1 MTRPRPIAIAGW
13 LTVMTMLVGCTKDA
27 AANPGSE
34 RLSLPKLVL
43 RPMLKE
49 LQTLAATHKAPEAK
63 VQKELRDYADITLRL
78 VRADARTEN
87 LVERSLLAHNDAWFV
102 LEPAL
107 AHDDAAVRQRAAWLC
122 GQSGQTV
129 LQIPLLLRLKYELNP
144 VTVIWVADA
153 LLKLGNDS
161 GLLHLGYAFRREL
174 TANQAGLMAMQ
185 ALAARG
191 VNVPKDPDWNA
202 LTTLLT
208 EQADKWR
215 KIGKSGLATVA
226 APAKQQFMARLAHQ
240 LQTPEGTQLRPV
252 DDARFIL
259 TRLGALGVPMVASVL
274 QAEEHYLRSM
284 PLQVLTE
291 LGAAARSA
299 TDAIVPLLGDPLTCM
314 YAVRALGEIGA
325 TETLPHLRPLL
336 GSRDTELRAQATQA
350 LGLLG
355 DGQSRAALEA
365 RLQDANETMDVRVG
379 AAFGLLCLGD
389 HAVASAYL
397 AEREANLDYH
407 EPTLTRLRERLSGR
421 AR

>member
-1 MTRPRPIAIAGW
+1 MTRPRPIAFAGW
-13 LTVMTMLVGCTKDA
+13 LTITTLLVGCTQDA
-27 AANPGSE
+27 AANPDPE
-34 RLSLPKLVL
+34 RPTLPKLVL
-43 RPMLKE
+43 RPMLEE
-49 LQTLAATHKAPEAK
+49 LQTLAATQKAPAAK
-63 VQKELRDYADITLRL
+63 IQKELRDYADIVLRL
-78 VRADARTEN
+78 VRADARTESM
-87 LVERSLLAHNDAWFV
+87 VERSLLAHNDAWFV

-129 LQIPLLLRLKYELNP
+129 LQIPLLLRLKYELDP
-144 VTVIWVADA
+144 ATVLWVADA
-153 LLKLGNDS
+153 LGKLGNDS
-161 GLLHLGYAFRREL
+161 GLLHFGYAFRRKQ
-174 TANQAGLMAMQ
+174 TANQAGQMAMQ
-185 ALAARG
+185 ALTARG
-191 VNVPKDPDWNA
+191 VHVPNEPSWDA

-208 EQADKWR
+208 EQSDRWR
-215 KIGKSGLATVA
+215 KTGRSGLKTVA
-226 APAKQQFMARLAHQ
+226 APAEQQFTARLAHQ

-259 TRLGALGVPMVASVL
+259 TRLGALGVPMVSRVL
-274 QAEEHYLRSM
+274 QAQEHYLRSM

-291 LGAAARSA
+291 LSSAASSA

-314 YAVRALGEIGA
+314 YAVRALGELGA

-355 DGQSRAALEA
+355 DMQSRTALEE

-389 HAVASAYL
+389 HAAAAAYL
-397 AEREANLDYH
+397 AEREANQDYH
-407 EPTLTRLRERLSGR
+407 EPTLTRLRERLSSR
-421 AR
+421 SR